1 MSLET
6 MPAAGGRAGVF
17 RRMAWWFVAG
27 SMVLWAGWSLAA
39 GSIILFAALM
49 YMSVDGH
56 VSTLIGILPYL
67 PLLPGF
73 LPGEFAGHMQV
84 HGGPGDINDN
94 INYLVVYTSDVFF
107 WLAVAYLLLRWRR
120 KK

>member
-1 MSLET
+1 
-6 MPAAGGRAGVF
+6 
-17 RRMAWWFVAG
+17 
-27 SMVLWAGWSLAA
+27 
-39 GSIILFAALM
+39 
-49 YMSVDGH
+49 
-56 VSTLIGILPYL
+56 
-67 PLLPGF
+67 
-73 LPGEFAGHMQV
+73 MQV